1 MIQNLKKSKAGFTL
15 VELIVVIA
23 ILGVL
28 AAVLVPQYIQYVNKS
43 KAGSDMNTL
52 GEVLHAAQV
61 YAATQDGT
69 STFTVPI
76 TADGL
81 MTVDTDLQSILPATI
96 QLKSSQ
102 AKVAY
107 ASLTIMW
114 NSTTK
119 TYGWTADGGTTPA
132 ASTDSFFSSIKGAA

>member
-43 KAGSDMNTL
+43 KAGSDINTL

-69 STFTVPI
+69 STFAMPI
-76 TADGL
+76 SATGE
-81 MTVDTDLQSILPATI
+81 MSVDTKLQDILGTKI
-96 QLKSSQ
+96 QLKSAE

-107 ASLTIMW
+107 AAMAIKW
-114 NSTTK
+114 NATTK
-119 TYGWTADGGTTPA
+119 TYGWSSDGTVA
-132 ASTDSFFSSIKGAA
+132 AVDTVTCFDAINDAT